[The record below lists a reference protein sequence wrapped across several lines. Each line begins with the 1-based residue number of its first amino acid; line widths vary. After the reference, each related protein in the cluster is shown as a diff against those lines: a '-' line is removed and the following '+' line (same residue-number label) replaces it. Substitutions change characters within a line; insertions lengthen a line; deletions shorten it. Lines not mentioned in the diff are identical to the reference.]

1 MSGLSTGVGAHI
13 LVIDD
18 DHDILR
24 LLSMRLR
31 ARGFRV
37 SAVGSAEEGW
47 TLKRMRLLYYFI
59 NTLVKR
65 AGHAPGRGHEKRR
78 RA

>member
-37 SAVGSAEEGW
+37 SAVGSAEEGLARI
-47 TLKRMRLLYYFI
+47 TVDPPRLVVSDIRLPGQI
-59 NTLVKR
+59 GR
-65 AGHAPGRGHEKRR
+65 AHV
-78 RA
+78 